1 MDMPSNSPES
11 SNGSGSCDPGGSSY

>member
-11 SNGSGSCDPGGSSY
+11 SNGSGSSDPGGSSY